1 MTDIGFRIKERREA
15 LQMTQEE
22 LAAKVGYK
30 SRSAVNKVE
39 LGKRDV
45 SQSMIV
51 RYANAL
57 GTTPSELMGWA
68 TRSNDSTH
76 GEGTQAL
83 LDICEKLSPQSL
95 MHLIRYANLLLEEQC
110 GNAKEVVR

>member
-51 RYANAL
+51 KYAKAL
-57 GTTPSELMGWA
+57 GTTPSELMGWV
-68 TRSNDSTH
+68 TISNDSTQN
-76 GEGTQAL
+76 ENTQAL
-83 LDICEKLSPQSL
+83 LDICEKLTSRSL
-95 MHLIRYANLLLEEQC
+95 KHLIKYANLLLEDQC
-110 GNAKEVVR
+110 GNTDV

>member
-22 LAAKVGYK
+22 LATKVGYK

-45 SQSMIV
+45 SQSMLAK
-51 RYANAL
+51 YANAL
-57 GTTPSELMGWA
+57 GTTPPELMGWG

-76 GEGTQAL
+76 DESAQAL
-83 LDICEKLSPQSL
+83 LDICERLTPQSL
-95 MHLIRYANLLLEEQC
+95 KHLIRYANLLLEEQC
-110 GNAKEVVR
+110 GNTDV